1 MCREGLSLEE
11 RLEAESAI
19 GKGKWK
25 KERRVLRKIFRDLAL
40 RCRGRRQGID
50 QVEFMKFT
58 SLPGLLGQQ
67 CFQALDTDKDG
78 LLDQA
83 EFLTGVVVLYKGNWE
98 ETEALLCRLLDVSGQ
113 GQVTQQGVAV
123 IAEYLPKTCPK
134 CELSAPPLRWP
145 SAPLS
150 PFALRC
156 PFYTLLTALLAS
168 FPPLLSE
175 AMKADTPFSDLSTC
189 SGSIPGPLPH
199 VLTYTGRTYSCEVA
213 HQSLYLYSNEPKAT
227 LKHVIYIGNL
237 CLSTLPPVTLE
248 LYTLSR
254 TYTLTAESPAELE
267 QWRLLIE
274 AQLPSHSFTRDYEV
288 QELLGQ
294 GAYGQV
300 YRTLQLYT
308 ALPYAVKV
316 FDKATMNGHDEE
328 RLRREIDVLRLVHHD
343 NLLHLQEIYES
354 PQYVHII
361 TDLIVGVPL
370 IAWLEQQGYLT
381 SETTARGMVLDIA
394 RALTYLHDRG
404 VIHRDVKLENVMVE
418 RREGRLR
425 ARLIDYGL
433 ACFAGPGQRESEPVG
448 TLKYAAPEVIART
461 GYTAKADCW
470 SLGVILY
477 ILLQGKVPFF
487 GDSEQQVAYR
497 IQHKR
502 LDFTSSKWGCFSPSC
517 LEVLTGLM
525 RRREAKRLSAGEV
538 LKSEWALEEEVEEDS
553 EDRCLPVCLQLHTP
567 FQKTHCSSTSS

>member
-11 RLEAESAI
+11 RLEAESAA

-25 KERRVLRKIFRDLAL
+25 KERRVLRRIFRDLAL
-40 RCRGRRQGID
+40 RCRGKRQGID

-58 SLPGLLGQQ
+58 ALPGLLGQQ

-83 EFLTGVVVLYKGNWE
+83 EFLTGVVTLYKGNWE

-113 GQVTQQGVAV
+113 GQATQQGVAV
-123 IAEYLPKTCPK
+123 LARYLPKTCPK
-134 CELSAPPLRWP
+134 CERPSPQLCWP
-145 SAPLS
+145 SAPLA
-150 PFALRC
+150 PFALQC
-156 PFYTLLTALLAS
+156 PFYALLTSLLSS

-175 AMKADTPFSDLSTC
+175 AMKADSQSSDLSTC

-199 VLTYTGRTYSCEVA
+199 VLSYTGRTYNCEVA
-213 HQSLYLYSNEPKAT
+213 HQSLYLYSSEPKTT
-227 LKHVIYIGNL
+227 LKHVIYMGNL
-237 CLSTLPPVTLE
+237 CLSASPPVTLE
-248 LYTLSR
+248 LSTLSR
-254 TYTLTAESPAELE
+254 SYTLTAASPAELE
-267 QWRLLIE
+267 QWRLWIE
-274 AQLPSHSFTRDYEV
+274 TQLPSHSFSRDYEV

-300 YRTLQLYT
+300 YRVLHLST
-308 ALPYAVKV
+308 ALAYAVKV
-316 FDKATMNGHDEE
+316 FDKAAMNGHDEE
-328 RLRREIDVLRLVHHD
+328 RLRREIDVLRLVQHE
-343 NLLHLQEIYES
+343 NLLHLQDVYES
-354 PQYVHII
+354 TQCVKIV
-361 TDLIVGVPL
+361 TDLVVGVPL
-370 IAWLEQQGYLT
+370 ITWLEQQGYLA
-381 SETTARGMVLDIA
+381 SEATARGIVLDIA
-394 RALTYLHDRG
+394 KALAYLHDRG

-418 RREGRLR
+418 RRAGRLR

-433 ACFAGPGQRESEPVG
+433 SCFVGPGQKETEPVG

-461 GYTAKADCW
+461 GYTSQADCW

-502 LDFTSSKWGCFSPSC
+502 LDFTSSKWGSFSPSC
-517 LEVLTGLM
+517 REVLAGLM
-525 RRREAKRLSAGEV
+525 RRREAKRLSAEEV

-553 EDRCLPVCLQLHTP
+553 EDRSLPVCLKLHTP
-567 FQKTHCSSTSS
+567 FQRTQVL